1 MSTLLQDVKAQAL
14 QITHLNN
21 EQKSKHMNQH
31 DCGWEDIL
39 NKAKDLY
46 KEQMVDGMERWP
58 PACNTRDSKAPPS
71 QYAANLS
78 QAPPPGPRKPKGDG
92 RQKRQRKDP
101 RKPFKNNKKKGNKD
115 DLKKNPKFQPPRPD
129 EKPIRTANGEEVYE
143 RIIKERKF

>member
-21 EQKSKHMNQH
+21 KQKSKHMNQH

-39 NKAKDLY
+39 NKAEDLY

-78 QAPPPGPRKPKGDG
+78 IE
-92 RQKRQRKDP
+92 
-101 RKPFKNNKKKGNKD
+101 
-115 DLKKNPKFQPPRPD
+115 L
-129 EKPIRTANGEEVYE
+129 
-143 RIIKERKF
+143 